1 MDKNSLKKVIKPLI
15 KECLKEV
22 LVEEGL
28 VKLIKEYNSTGQEK
42 QVVKNAPESTDFIR
56 KLKEE
61 SKKNQQVNQEKNKET
76 LNEKL
81 NATVATLGFN
91 PFSGTQPAPDDGEVQ
106 DSGVNIDNLISKNQN
121 SWSKRLG

>member
-28 VKLIKEYNSTGQEK
+28 VKLIKEYNTSGEEK
-42 QVVKNAPESTDFIR
+42 QVVKNVPESTEFIR
-56 KLKEE
+56 GLKQE
-61 SKKNQQVNQEKNKET
+61 SIKNKHLSTQKNKET

-81 NATVATLGFN
+81 NAAASTLGFN
-91 PFSGTQPAPDDGEVQ
+91 PFSGTKPAPEDGEYE
-106 DSGVNIDNLISKNQN
+106 DSGVNIDKLINTNAN
-121 SWSKRLG
+121 SWNKRLG